1 MLIDELQQKS
11 DSDHLGLVQT
21 PKVKGYG
28 PQQDLPYFRCQL
40 KVESQVTHVSDRLA
54 TISCVGGGE
63 KGRVFRWEMGGWGE

>member
-1 MLIDELQQKS
+1 MLIDELQKS

-40 KVESQVTHVSDRLA
+40 KVESQVTHASVTAGYTLM
-54 TISCVGGGE
+54 C
-63 KGRVFRWEMGGWGE
+63 GGW

>member
-11 DSDHLGLVQT
+11 DSDLLGLVQT

-40 KVESQVTHVSDRLA
+40 KAESQVTHVSDRLA